1 MAERIPLLSPE
12 AAKAAALEVDMP
24 EAMAELNVFRALLH
38 EPRAAKAL
46 NDLLLT
52 LIFRSRLSHRLRELV
67 IMRIGWTRA
76 ADYEWTQ
83 HWRIALEQFDVPEAD
98 LLAVRDWQQA
108 DCFGP
113 ADCAVLAATDET
125 LEHGSISQKTWAA
138 CAAHLDAAEL
148 VDLVA
153 AIGTWGLIA
162 QVVHSLEVSL
172 EEGVSS
178 WPPDGRSPV

>member
-12 AAKAAALEVDMP
+12 AARAAALEVDMP

-38 EPRAAKAL
+38 E
-46 NDLLLT
+46 
-52 LIFRSRLSHRLRELV
+52 LV
-67 IMRIGWTRA
+67 IMRIGWKRA

-98 LLAVRDWQQA
+98 LLAVRDWQRA

-113 ADCAVLAATDET
+113 ADRAVLAATDET
-125 LEHGSISQKTWAA
+125 LEHGRISQETWAA
-138 CAAHLDAAEL
+138 CAVHLDAAEL

-162 QVVHSLEVSL
+162 QVVHSLEVRL

-178 WPPDGRSPV
+178 WPPDGRAPA